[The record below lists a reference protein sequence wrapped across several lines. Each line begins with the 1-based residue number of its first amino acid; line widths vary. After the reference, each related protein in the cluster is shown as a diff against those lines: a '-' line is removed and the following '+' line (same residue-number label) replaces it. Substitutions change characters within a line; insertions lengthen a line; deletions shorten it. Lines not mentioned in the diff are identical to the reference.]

1 MKLLIVDDE
10 ELTREGLIS
19 SLDWESLGVAQIF
32 QADDGINGLEIARKH
47 KPDIVLCDVRMPR
60 LDGIHLVERLEE
72 FLPDVGIIFM
82 SGYSD
87 KEYLKAAIKLKAI
100 NYVEKPLNPEEI
112 KEAVQEAA
120 KRRQK
125 NMRTRQN
132 ENLYSMETAS
142 QLAFFLTKPYKEHV
156 HKITELTDELALR
169 LMPATSFTTYIVKL
183 KSSESDSATIHEIRR
198 DMSDFLTHYHLSAF
212 HIQIRATYHVFHI
225 MGACEPSA
233 TALSA
238 VERFLK
244 EQFLPLGSYFIGR
257 GETVTGIGKAYH
269 SYTSAVV
276 ILQSSF
282 FFHQGTLLTASS
294 NKHFSFDAQNS
305 SEHAEGTAA
314 EFEEA
319 LMTKNSEKCNELIE
333 HLYSIYFENRT
344 LLPNQVK
351 DLYYKLF
358 MGITDSRQKL
368 KLSQDS
374 SENAS
379 SESIIEHLENCFT
392 YEELHKMLIAKT
404 TQFFADIT
412 SYVPEDSTIFS
423 IKDYISKH
431 YASDALSIKEISEH
445 VFLSASYVCTY
456 FKNQT
461 GQTLN
466 QYLTE
471 YRMDKAKQLLA
482 DGRYQ
487 IADISSKVGY
497 SNGNYF
503 SKSFK
508 KFTGLNPSKY
518 REKMLG

>member
-19 SLDWESLGVAQIF
+19 SLDWDTLGVTQIF
-32 QADDGINGLEIARKH
+32 QADDGINGLEAARRH
-47 KPDIVLCDVRMPR
+47 KPDILLCDVRMPR

-72 FLPDVGIIFM
+72 FLPDVSVIFM

-112 KEAVQEAA
+112 KEAVLEAA
-120 KRRQK
+120 KQRQK
-125 NMRTRQN
+125 NLRTRQN

-142 QLAFFLTKPYKEHV
+142 QLALFLTKPYKENID
-156 HKITELTDELALR
+156 KITELASELSLR
-169 LMPATSFTTYIVKL
+169 LMPSTSFTTYIVKL
-183 KSSESDSATIHEIRR
+183 KTPEPDNSSLNEVRR
-198 DMSDFLTHYHLSAF
+198 DLSDYLTHYHLRAF
-212 HIQIRATYHVFHI
+212 YIQIHATYHVLHI
-225 MGACEPSA
+225 MGSCEPSA

-238 VERFLK
+238 VEGFLK
-244 EQFLPLGSYFIGR
+244 EQFLSFGSYFIGR
-257 GETVTGIGKAYH
+257 GETVTGIARVYH

-276 ILQSSF
+276 HLQSSF
-282 FFHQGTLLTASS
+282 FFKPGTLLSVSGVNGFSSDNNNTSESLEETAS
-294 NKHFSFDAQNS
+294 
-305 SEHAEGTAA
+305 
-314 EFEEA
+314 EFEESLLSKDEDRCIV
-319 LMTKNSEKCNELIE
+319 LMDRLHS
-333 HLYSIYFENRT
+333 SYFENRT

-358 MGITDSRQKL
+358 MSINDSRQKL

-374 SENAS
+374 ENS
-379 SESIIEHLENCFT
+379 TKESIIEHLEGCFT
-392 YEELHKMLIAKT
+392 YEELHQMLIEKT
-404 TQFFADIT
+404 NQFFLGIT
-412 SYVPEDSTIFS
+412 SYVPEDSTIFL

-431 YASDALSIKEISEH
+431 YPDDALSIKEISDH

-471 YRMDKAKQLLA
+471 YRMEKAKQLLA
-482 DGRYQ
+482 DARYQ
-487 IADISSKVGY
+487 IADISTKVGY

-508 KFTGLNPSKY
+508 KSTGLTPSKY